1 MPSPLD
7 SLDPFN
13 LKQQVS
19 RLDDVRAL
27 GDPVRLEHRRGPHR
41 AARAAAAAA
50 RRPPGEDADQDLPAV
65 QGAADPV
72 AAQQEGR
79 AAAVGRQR
87 RVRRRRSA
95 SRARWRRPG
104 IEPQAISVCSGS
116 ALWGSMMASGLSA
129 QEMVNQSL
137 NWQPEDYLDIQWT
150 RLPRF
155 AMAAMRGFTGLAKGE
170 AIEKLFDRQ
179 LWHMTL
185 GESPIPIYSEVYNI
199 DLNRLE
205 TFGSKLT
212 PDLTIAELVRIAI
225 ALPLLVESVRVD
237 GHLYAD
243 GGVVDVFPAEPLLE
257 HERLDVVVGVNTIL
271 PRGFEGEDI
280 SGWTERTMGFMTASR
295 QISYAGHLELARRS
309 ARRLGRKLIL
319 IDPVDFTEVHGWRF
333 YDLFIDRR
341 KWPRLILQGYEHAT
355 RVLDRY
361 RRSSGARKR
370 SRPHGRRRAVVA
382 PAQNDTANA
391 SVLLSACSMMH
402 GQSELVFSNSIA
414 SATPRMNSGTNLSG
428 CEVDGAEDQRRC
440 RARPAPSPS
449 CCAAPGTGSRGRR
462 TPPRTA
468 PRRSRRPRSRSPAAT
483 LSSAPSCSGRS
494 SVGGLTSTV

>member
-1 MPSPLD
+1 M
-7 SLDPFN
+7 
-13 LKQQVS
+13 
-19 RLDDVRAL
+19 RAL
-27 GDPVRLEHRRGPHR
+27 GERLVSDLD
-41 AARAAAAAA
+41 AARVA
-50 RRPPGEDADQDLPAV
+50 RRALLPLPLVDRPAKTQTKIFPPFKARPIPSLRNKRVGLLLSGGS
-65 QGAADPV
+65 GACV
-72 AAQQEGR
+72 S
-79 AAAVGRQR
+79 AVG
-87 RVRRRRSA
+87 VA
-95 SRARWRRPG
+95 RALEEAG

-116 ALWGSMMASGLSA
+116 ALWGSMMAAGLSA

-150 RLPRF
+150 RLPWF

-185 GESPIPIYSEVYNI
+185 GEAPIPIYSEVYNI

-257 HERLDVVVGVNTIL
+257 HERLDTVVGVNTIL

-361 RRSSGARKR
+361 RRPSAARKR
-370 SRPHGRRRAVVA
+370 SRPQAVK
-382 PAQNDTANA
+382 A
-391 SVLLSACSMMH
+391 S
-402 GQSELVFSNSIA
+402 
-414 SATPRMNSGTNLSG
+414 
-428 CEVDGAEDQRRC
+428 
-440 RARPAPSPS
+440 
-449 CCAAPGTGSRGRR
+449 
-462 TPPRTA
+462 
-468 PRRSRRPRSRSPAAT
+468 
-483 LSSAPSCSGRS
+483 
-494 SVGGLTSTV
+494 

>member
-1 MPSPLD
+1 
-7 SLDPFN
+7 
-13 LKQQVS
+13 
-19 RLDDVRAL
+19 
-27 GDPVRLEHRRGPHR
+27 
-41 AARAAAAAA
+41 
-50 RRPPGEDADQDLPAV
+50 
-65 QGAADPV
+65 
-72 AAQQEGR
+72 
-79 AAAVGRQR
+79 
-87 RVRRRRSA
+87 
-95 SRARWRRPG
+95 
-104 IEPQAISVCSGS
+104 
-116 ALWGSMMASGLSA
+116 MMASGLSA

-361 RRSSGARKR
+361 RRPSASRKR
-370 SRPHGRRRAVVA
+370 SRPRAV
-382 PAQNDTANA
+382 
-391 SVLLSACSMMH
+391 
-402 GQSELVFSNSIA
+402 
-414 SATPRMNSGTNLSG
+414 
-428 CEVDGAEDQRRC
+428 
-440 RARPAPSPS
+440 
-449 CCAAPGTGSRGRR
+449 AAP
-462 TPPRTA
+462 
-468 PRRSRRPRSRSPAAT
+468 
-483 LSSAPSCSGRS
+483 
-494 SVGGLTSTV
+494 

>member
-1 MPSPLD
+1 MSA
-7 SLDPFN
+7 
-13 LKQQVS
+13 VG
-19 RLDDVRAL
+19 VARAL
-27 GDPVRLEHRRGPHR
+27 EE
-41 AARAAAAAA
+41 A
-50 RRPPGEDADQDLPAV
+50 
-65 QGAADPV
+65 
-72 AAQQEGR
+72 
-79 AAAVGRQR
+79 
-87 RVRRRRSA
+87 
-95 SRARWRRPG
+95 G

-185 GESPIPIYSEVYNI
+185 GETPIPIYSEVYNI

-257 HERLDVVVGVNTIL
+257 HERLDIVVGVNTIL
-271 PRGFEGEDI
+271 PRGLRG
-280 SGWTERTMGFMTASR
+280 R
-295 QISYAGHLELARRS
+295 GHLGLDRAHDGLHDRQPPDQLRRPPRAGAAQRAPAGPQADPDRPGRLHRGARLALLRPLHRPPQVAAPDPAGLR
-309 ARRLGRKLIL
+309 AR
-319 IDPVDFTEVHGWRF
+319 D
-333 YDLFIDRR
+333 
-341 KWPRLILQGYEHAT
+341 T

-370 SRPHGRRRAVVA
+370 SRPQAVAAA
-382 PAQNDTANA
+382 PYR
-391 SVLLSACSMMH
+391 
-402 GQSELVFSNSIA
+402 
-414 SATPRMNSGTNLSG
+414 SATY
-428 CEVDGAEDQRRC
+428 
-440 RARPAPSPS
+440 
-449 CCAAPGTGSRGRR
+449 
-462 TPPRTA
+462 PP
-468 PRRSRRPRSRSPAAT
+468 
-483 LSSAPSCSGRS
+483 SGR
-494 SVGGLTSTV
+494 